1 VVFLGL
7 FNKVM
12 AKEEGVNIE
21 EFLNTLDE
29 EPEETYDN
37 ADAFV
42 KPMDLIV
49 DTDAEAIVN
58 EVKNGN
64 IALVN
69 IGDLSKRNALKLKEL
84 VSFIKEK
91 VNEID
96 GDMARISENRVLI
109 TPARVKIIKR
119 KGQ

>member
-1 VVFLGL
+1 MGL

-12 AKEEGVNIE
+12 AKEEGVDIE

-49 DTDAEAIVN
+49 ETDADAIVN

-69 IGDLSKRNALKLKEL
+69 ISDLSKRNALKLKEL
-84 VSFIKEK
+84 VSLIKQQIDEM
-91 VNEID
+91 D
-96 GDMARISENRVLI
+96 GDIARISEDRILI
-109 TPARVKIIKR
+109 TPSRVKIIKR

>member
-1 VVFLGL
+1 MGL
-7 FNKVM
+7 FSKVM
-12 AKEEGVNIE
+12 TKEEGVNIE
-21 EFLNTLDE
+21 EFLNTLDD
-29 EPEETYDN
+29 EPEETYEN

-49 DTDAEAIVN
+49 ETDSEAIIN

-64 IALVN
+64 IVLIN
-69 IGDLSKRNALKLKEL
+69 IGDLAKRNALKLKEL
-84 VSFIKEK
+84 ISIIKAQVDE
-91 VNEID
+91 VD
-96 GDMARISENRVLI
+96 GDMARISQDRVLA

>member
-1 VVFLGL
+1 MGL
-7 FNKVM
+7 FSKVM
-12 AKEEGVNIE
+12 TKEDGVNIE

-49 DTDAEAIVN
+49 ETDAEAIVS
-58 EVKNGN
+58 EVKKGN

-69 IGDLSKRNALKLKEL
+69 IGDLAKRNAMKLKEL
-84 VSFIKEK
+84 VSMIKMK
-91 VNEID
+91 VDEMD
-96 GDMARISENRVLI
+96 GDMARISEDRVLV

>member
-1 VVFLGL
+1 
-7 FNKVM
+7 M
-12 AKEEGVNIE
+12 TKEDGVNIE

-49 DTDAEAIVN
+49 ETDADAIIA

-69 IGDLSKRNALKLKEL
+69 IGDLSKRNAMKLKEL
-84 VSFIKEK
+84 VSIIKER
-91 VNEID
+91 VDEMD
-96 GDMARISENRVLI
+96 GDIARISDDRVLV